1 VPAVFWDR
9 EVAGAFGFR
18 RLLTLWA
25 DRSFAGSRGK
35 TMRVMLLI
43 KGDPEPGAMPSQE
56 LFEAMGRYNDELRD
70 AGVLLDLTGL
80 HREW

>member
-1 VPAVFWDR
+1 
-9 EVAGAFGFR
+9 
-18 RLLTLWA
+18 
-25 DRSFAGSRGK
+25 
-35 TMRVMLLI
+35 MLLI

-56 LFEAMGRYNDELRD
+56 LFEALGRYNDELRD